1 MHLIVYGDFNCPY
14 SYLASQ
20 RVDELARL
28 GQAGVEWRAV
38 EHAVQG
44 GDRLVLARVQDARVD
59 LVREDDDV
67 ALAGD
72 VRDHF

>member
-28 GQAGVEWRAV
+28 GGSSNLR
-38 EHAVQG
+38 G
-44 GDRLVLARVQDARVD
+44 LVILAMAS
-59 LVREDDDV
+59 
-67 ALAGD
+67 
-72 VRDHF
+72 